1 MPKNYTTKISALQ
14 TVGEIQGI
22 LAAHG
27 AKKILIDFDNGHVMG
42 INFFIDTAFG
52 MRAFS
57 LPARVD
63 AVAAALAKQGCK
75 CDPQHAENVAWR
87 ILKDWI
93 VAQMAF
99 IESEQ
104 AALGEIFLPYMVNQN
119 GDTLYNMLSNGQ
131 LALPN

>member
-1 MPKNYTTKISALQ
+1 MLKNYTTKIPALQ
-14 TVGEIQGI
+14 TVGEIQAI

-27 AKKILIDFDNGHVMG
+27 AKKILIDFDNGHVAG
-42 INFFIDTAFG
+42 INFFIDTSLG

-63 AVAAALAKQGCK
+63 GVAAALAKQGVK

-93 VAQMAF
+93 AAQMAF
-99 IESEQ
+99 LESEQ
-104 AALGEIFLPYMVNQN
+104 AALDEIFLPYMINQD
-119 GDTLYNMLSNGQ
+119 GATLYELFNNGR
-131 LALPN
+131 LALPT